1 MGKINSR
8 QKGCRGERMFAQQL
22 REHGY
27 EAERG
32 QQHSGG
38 VDSPDVKTNMQ
49 GCHWE
54 VKFVEKLN
62 LHSAMEQS
70 KRDAG
75 EDEMPLVAH
84 KRSREE
90 WLVTMRFEDWIKLYK
105 GYEAHNAFLD
115 DFENLCIFQEQ
126 KGQTE

>member
-1 MGKINSR
+1 MGKASR
-8 QKGCRGERMFAQQL
+8 EKGKRGERMFAKLL

-27 EAERG
+27 DAKRG
-32 QQHSGG
+32 VQYQGSP
-38 VDSPDVKTNMQ
+38 DSPDVVGLPGVHT
-49 GCHWE
+49 E

-90 WLVTMRFEDWIKLYK
+90 WLVTMRFEDWIELFKV
-105 GYEAHNAFLD
+105 YE
-115 DFENLCIFQEQ
+115 
-126 KGQTE
+126 KGQNNG

>member
-1 MGKINSR
+1 MGKASR
-8 QKGCRGERMFAQQL
+8 EKGKRGERMFAKLL

-27 EAERG
+27 DAKRG
-32 QQHSGG
+32 VQYQGSP
-38 VDSPDVKTNMQ
+38 DSPDVV
-49 GCHWE
+49 GLPRVHAE

-75 EDEMPLVAH
+75 EDEMPIVAH

-90 WLVTMRFEDWIKLYK
+90 WLITMPFSDWIILYK
-105 GYEAHNAFLD
+105 AWES
-115 DFENLCIFQEQ
+115 Q
-126 KGQTE
+126 KGQNE

>member
-1 MGKINSR
+1 MGKASR
-8 QKGCRGERMFAQQL
+8 EKGKRGERLFAKLL

-27 EAERG
+27 DAKRG
-32 QQHSGG
+32 VQYQGSP
-38 VDSPDVKTNMQ
+38 DSPDVVGLPGVHT
-49 GCHWE
+49 E

-75 EDEMPLVAH
+75 EDEMPIVAH

-90 WLVTMRFEDWIKLYK
+90 WLVTMRFEDFIEIFKK
-105 GYEAHNAFLD
+105 GAK
-115 DFENLCIFQEQ
+115 Q
-126 KGQTE
+126 

>member
-1 MGKINSR
+1 MGKSQR
-8 QKGCRGERMFAQQL
+8 EKGARGERMFAALL

-32 QQHSGG
+32 CQHSGG
-38 VDSPDVKTNMQ
+38 KDSPDVKTNMPNV
-49 GCHWE
+49 HWE
-54 VKFVEKLN
+54 IKFVEKLN

-75 EDEMPLVAH
+75 DNEMPLVAH

-90 WLVTMRFEDWIKLYK
+90 WLVTMRF
-105 GYEAHNAFLD
+105 D
-115 DFENLCIFQEQ
+115 DFIEIFKKGTEQ
-126 KGQTE
+126 

>member
-1 MGKINSR
+1 MGKASR
-8 QKGCRGERMFAQQL
+8 EKGKRGERLFAKLL

-27 EAERG
+27 DAKRG
-32 QQHSGG
+32 VQYQGSP
-38 VDSPDVKTNMQ
+38 DSPDVV
-49 GCHWE
+49 GLPGVHAE

-90 WLVTMRFEDWIKLYK
+90 WLVTMRFTDWIEIFKA
-105 GYEAHNAFLD
+105 YE
-115 DFENLCIFQEQ
+115 
-126 KGQTE
+126 KGQDNG

>member
-1 MGKINSR
+1 MGKASR
-8 QKGCRGERMFAQQL
+8 EKGKRGERMFAKLL

-27 EAERG
+27 DAKRG
-32 QQHSGG
+32 VQYQGSP
-38 VDSPDVKTNMQ
+38 DSPDVV
-49 GCHWE
+49 GLPGVHAE

-90 WLVTMRFEDWIKLYK
+90 WLVTMRFTDWIKLFK
-105 GYEAHNAFLD
+105 AYE
-115 DFENLCIFQEQ
+115 
-126 KGQTE
+126 KGQNNG

>member
-1 MGKINSR
+1 
-8 QKGCRGERMFAQQL
+8 MFAQLL

-32 QQHSGG
+32 CQHSGG
-38 VDSPDVKTNMQ
+38 KDSPDVKCNML

-54 VKFVEKLN
+54 IKFVEKLN

-84 KRSREE
+84 KRNREE
-90 WLVTMRFEDWIKLYK
+90 WLVTMPFEDWIKLFKAWEREQVKWAFHTDYVE
-105 GYEAHNAFLD
+105 GYVKIE
-115 DFENLCIFQEQ
+115 E
-126 KGQTE
+126 KGQNND